1 MARSCFYCGATAVAD
16 DYAIP
21 LWVPQVLG
29 LGDAR
34 IEHMVAGKPAR
45 DGEPADP
52 VPLPVPSGAQLGDTD
67 LVHPLHKSIDDVA
80 KDRSELDFADYSA
93 RVLCAQC
100 GEWAAK
106 LDAEATPLVRPLVES
121 GARSYSPE
129 EQRLLAAWAAR
140 TAYSILAV
148 ERKSTGVPKKH
159 RRALR
164 ASDEPHADV
173 YVGYGRYRA
182 AHIGALAARL
192 VVNLGEDDGRS
203 TEAYSVLAVFGHMAV
218 KIFGVHRRPDHAMV
232 RTPQGQ
238 LIQVWPPRDEALGG
252 AEAFSWPPLWSL
264 TEEALDTVFNHQPF
278 YRPYRYSG
286 TEYRGPGA
294 KIPYRK
300 RRTEGPGP
308 RR

>member
-1 MARSCFYCGATAVAD
+1 MVFAMARACFYCGATAVAD
-16 DYAIP
+16 DHAIP

-29 LGDAR
+29 LGGAR
-34 IEHMVAGKPAR
+34 IEHMVAGKPGG

-67 LVHPLHKSIDDVA
+67 LVHPLHQSIDEIA
-80 KDRSELDFADYSA
+80 KDRTELDFAEYSA
-93 RVLCAQC
+93 RVLCARC
-100 GEWAAK
+100 DEWAAK

-129 EQRLLAAWAAR
+129 EQRLLAAWATR

-148 ERKSTGVPKKH
+148 ERKSTGVPKQH

-164 ASDEPHADV
+164 ERNEPHSNV

-182 AHIGALAARL
+182 PHIGALAARL
-192 VVNLGEDDGRS
+192 VVNLGEADGRN
-203 TEAYSVLAVFGHMAV
+203 TEAYSVLAVFGHMALKV
-218 KIFGVHRRPDHAMV
+218 FGVHRRTDQAMI
-232 RTPQGQ
+232 RSPQGQ
-238 LIQVWPPRDEALGG
+238 LIQVWPPGDD
-252 AEAFSWPPLWSL
+252 AFSWPPLWSL
-264 TEEALDTVFNHQPF
+264 TEEALDAVFNHQPF
-278 YRPYRYSG
+278 YRPYRFRG